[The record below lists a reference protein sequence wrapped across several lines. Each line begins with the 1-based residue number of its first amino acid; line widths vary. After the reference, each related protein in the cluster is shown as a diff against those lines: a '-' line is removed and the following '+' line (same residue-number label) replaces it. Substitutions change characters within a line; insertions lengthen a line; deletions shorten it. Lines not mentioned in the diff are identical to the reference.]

1 MLTENILA
9 CIPQRLP
16 FVMIDTLLYADENIV
31 QTGFTVTDENVLV
44 TNGILSEA
52 GLLEN
57 IAQTA
62 AARAGYMAL
71 QENKPVE
78 LGYICSV
85 KNFEIFHLPEI
96 NAELV
101 TEVRIETQVAGIIKV
116 SGVVTHNRIRIAQCE
131 MNILIKI

>member
-78 LGYICSV
+78 FGYICSV
-85 KNFEIFHLPEI
+85 KDFEIFHLPEI

-101 TEVRIETQVAGIIKV
+101 TEVRIETQVAGIIAI

>member
-31 QTGFTVTDENVLV
+31 HTGFTVTAENVLV

-71 QENKPVE
+71 QKNKPVE
-78 LGYICSV
+78 LGYIGSV

-116 SGVVTHNRIRIAQCE
+116 SGVVTHDKIRIAQCE

>member
-31 QTGFTVTDENVLV
+31 QTVFTVTAENVLV
-44 TNGILSEA
+44 MNGIFSEA

-71 QENKPVE
+71 QENKPVK

-101 TEVRIETQVAGIIKV
+101 TEVKIETQVAGIIKV
-116 SGVVTHNRIRIAQCE
+116 AGVVTHNSIRIAQCE
-131 MNILIKI
+131 MNILIKV